1 MTDAPHNAAI
11 SDWTVQSMFTGTLTN
26 RQNLTAVIRLDALM
40 RPTNI
45 EADQTPADSAASK
58 ATLGLFRI
66 TARDDG
72 QPDPV
77 HVGQLLFAML
87 DRHLGA
93 SSIIAYWG
101 NRSIGIITRPRNPAD
116 LVATTYIL
124 PPATVRLTKQAIR
137 EACDAGSL

>member
-1 MTDAPHNAAI
+1 MSDASQNAAI
-11 SDWTVQSMFTGTLTN
+11 IDWCGSALFTGALTN
-26 RQNLTAVIRLDALM
+26 RNNLTAVIRLQALL

-45 EADQTPADSAASK
+45 EDDQTPGDSAASA
-58 ATLGLFRI
+58 ATLGLYRI

-77 HVGQLLFAML
+77 HVGQLLFSML

-101 NRSIGIITRPRNPAD
+101 NRSIGIVTRPRRGDD

-124 PPATVRLTKQAIR
+124 PPATVRATKQAIR